1 MVFLRKYQKR
11 GLMKLFY
18 LISLFLLSASVCF
31 AGEWGSFNGTI
42 INYKT
47 VKTVQNNC
55 TALIPRIDIYTTGG
69 KVQRIKY
76 PAYLYCQNG
85 YVSILEWMSKNGK

>member
-1 MVFLRKYQKR
+1 MEFLKRYQKR

-55 TALIPRIDIYTTGG
+55 TALIPRIDIYTTSGG
-69 KVQRIKY
+69 IQKIKY
-76 PAYLYCQNG
+76 PTYGYCQNG
-85 YVSILEWMSKNGK
+85 YASILKWMSENSK